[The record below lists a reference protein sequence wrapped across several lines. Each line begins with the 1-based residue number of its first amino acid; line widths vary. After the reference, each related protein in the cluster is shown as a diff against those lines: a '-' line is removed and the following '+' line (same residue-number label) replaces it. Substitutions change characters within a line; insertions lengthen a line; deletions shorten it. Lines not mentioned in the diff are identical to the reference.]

1 MKNVRSF
8 SLLFLVIILSLTFSI
23 VPVVQAAPKNNKK
36 NNQQKNTLDLTGLK
50 KQQKELL
57 RKIFNQ
63 IKKGTSD
70 DYVKGFLEG
79 YQVARKQ
86 FQKGR
91 KKEDPNKIYPIT
103 TMNAPFKG
111 PKDAPV
117 TLIEYTDYQCPF
129 CKRVQPTID
138 DLLKEYPGKIRFATM
153 CNPLSFH
160 KKALPAALAGRAAGR
175 QGKFWEMHHLL
186 FENNKALDDAN
197 LVKYAKQLDLNI
209 EQFNKDRKDENL
221 KKEILKEQAQA
232 LKFGATGTP
241 AFFVNG
247 KKLSGA
253 RPLAQF
259 KAAVED
265 ALKRLKK

>member
-8 SLLFLVIILSLTFSI
+8 SVLLLVITLSFIFSI
-23 VPVVQAAPKNNKK
+23 VPVVQAAPEKNKK
-36 NNQQKNTLDLTGLK
+36 SNQQKKTLDLSGLNKLQQELMLEVFQKVK
-50 KQQKELL
+50 KDASTE
-57 RKIFNQ
+57 
-63 IKKGTSD
+63 
-70 DYVKGFLEG
+70 YVRGFLEG

-86 FQKGR
+86 FQQAR
-91 KKEDPNKIYPIT
+91 KQEDPNKIYPIT
-103 TMNAPFKG
+103 TMNAPVKG

-138 DLLKEYPGKIRFATM
+138 SLLEAYPGKIRFATM
-153 CNPLSFH
+153 CNPLPFH
-160 KKALPAALAGRAAGR
+160 KNALPAALASRAAR
-175 QGKFWEMHHLL
+175 KQGKFWEMHHLL
-186 FENNKALDDAN
+186 FENMKALDDAS
-197 LVKYAKQLDLNI
+197 LVKYAKQLELNI

-232 LKFGATGTP
+232 KKFGATGTP

-265 ALKRLKK
+265 ALKKLKK